1 MAMKNFILIS
11 LLFGLIACSNVKQA
25 TLSSKAS
32 TNYTP
37 QAYVKITHP
46 QWSKNASLY
55 QINTRQFT
63 REGTFKAAQQQLPR
77 LKELGVDILWL
88 MPIHPI
94 GEENR
99 KGSLG
104 SPYSVKDYFAV
115 NPEFGTLEDLK
126 NFVNA
131 AHALGMYVILD
142 WVANH
147 SAWDN
152 PMRFEHPEW
161 YSKNSQG
168 NFHPT
173 PWWDWSDIIDFDY
186 NVPEMRQ
193 YMTEAMK
200 YWVKEVNID
209 GYRCDVAGF
218 VPLDFWENVRA
229 ELDAIKPVFMLAEW
243 EMRDLHAKAFDATY
257 AWSWQEAIH
266 KIMTGKADLN
276 ALFIYYS
283 WNEGAYPKDSYRMT
297 YVTNHDANA
306 WEGTVF
312 ERYGSAEKVSAAIV
326 LSIVG
331 EGMPLIYNGLEAGNT
346 KRLAFFEKDPIE
358 WKAHQFQ
365 PLIKKLLALQKQN
378 TALWHGQYGAT
389 MERIYN
395 SRPLQVFSFIR
406 ENQQDKV
413 FVVINFS
420 DQDQEVKF
428 MGSQFTGEY
437 QDVFSDKAQQDKNV
451 LIDQQTVFKLKPW
464 EFRVYVR

>member
-1 MAMKNFILIS
+1 MKNLSII
-11 LLFGLIACSNVKQA
+11 LLFLGLCACTNISKKTKTTNISSNYV
-25 TLSSKAS
+25 
-32 TNYTP
+32 P
-37 QAYVKITHP
+37 QEYVKLTHP
-46 QWSKNASLY
+46 QWSKNASFY

-63 REGTFKAAQQQLPR
+63 PEGTFAAAEHQLPR

-104 SPYSVKDYFAV
+104 SPYSVKDYYGV
-115 NPEFGTLEDLK
+115 NPEFGTLDDLK
-126 NFVNA
+126 SFVNA
-131 AHALGMYVILD
+131 AHELGMYVILD

-152 PMRFEHPEW
+152 ELRHKHPNW
-161 YSKNSQG
+161 YTKNSQG
-168 NFHPT
+168 NFQPT

-186 NVPEMRQ
+186 NVPEMRE
-193 YMTEAMK
+193 YMTNAMK

-266 KIMTGKADLN
+266 DILSGHADLN
-276 ALFIYYS
+276 RLFVYYS
-283 WNEGAYPKDSYRMT
+283 WNEGAYPKNSYRMT
-297 YVTNHDANA
+297 YVSNHDANS

-312 ERYGSAEKVSAAIV
+312 ERYGSEEKVATAIV

-331 EGMPLIYNGLEAGNT
+331 EGMPLIYNGLEAGNI
-346 KRLAFFEKDPIE
+346 KRLEFFEKDPIE
-358 WKAHQFQ
+358 WKEHKFK
-365 PLIKKLLALQKQN
+365 PLIQKLLALQKQN
-378 TALWHGQYGAT
+378 SALWHGKYGAT

-395 SRPLQVFSFIR
+395 TNPTEVFSFIR
-406 ENQQDKV
+406 ENTKDKV

-420 DQDQEVKF
+420 DKEQDIQF
-428 MGSQFTGEY
+428 MGP
-437 QDVFSDKAQQDKNV
+437 
-451 LIDQQTVFKLKPW
+451 QTVGVYTELFSKQKATLTEDASLKLAPW
-464 EFRVYVR
+464 EYRVYVR